1 MGSTGGLGGDS
12 LGGMT
17 KSFRPWKVD
26 EVWLLPPSVQ
36 DFVPEGHPAHLV
48 RDIVAEELDLSA
60 ILSAYTE
67 PRGYPPY
74 HPAMM
79 VALLLYAYSR
89 GVYSS
94 RRIARACEERLDFQA
109 VTALNRPDF
118 RTISEFRRRHLA
130 ALAALFV
137 QVLTLCRRAGLVGL
151 GHVAVD
157 GTKLRANA
165 SKHKA
170 MSYARMGPAEAE
182 LAAEVEGWL
191 AQAQGTDAEEDAT
204 LGAERRG
211 DEMPAWMRDKR
222 RCLERIRA
230 AKAELEAEARAA
242 EAAKPDPGTK
252 ADGSPCARRGRKPK
266 HPPGEPRPTA
276 QRNFTDPGSR
286 IMKGRDGFVQ
296 AYNAGAA
303 VDATA
308 QIIVAHHLTNNASDQ
323 DALGPLLDALTANT
337 ETTPTEVSADSG
349 FCSEANLA
357 DLAERSIRGYVAT
370 GRAKHPDGGEDQR
383 RGPLV
388 LAMRQR
394 LRRAGRR
401 SRYRLRKQVVE
412 PVFGQIKAA
421 RGFRQLLLRG
431 LEKVKHEWALVCTAH
446 NLTKLARAATG

>member
-1 MGSTGGLGGDS
+1 
-12 LGGMT
+12 MT

-36 DFVPEGHPAHLV
+36 EFVPGGHPAHLV

-60 ILSAYTE
+60 ILSTYTE

-130 ALAALFV
+130 ALASLFV
-137 QVLTLCRRAGLVGL
+137 QVLALCRRAGLVGL
-151 GHVAVD
+151 NHVAVD

-165 SKHKA
+165 SRHKA

-182 LAAEVEGWL
+182 LAAEVESWL
-191 AQAQGTDAEEDAT
+191 AQAEGTDAAEDAA
-204 LGAERRG
+204 LGADRRG
-211 DEMPAWMRDKR
+211 DEMPDWMRDKQR
-222 RCLERIRA
+222 RLERIRA
-230 AKAELEAEARAA
+230 AKAELEAEARAV
-242 EAAKPDPGTK
+242 EAARPDPGSK
-252 ADGSPCARRGRKPK
+252 ADGSPRGRRGRKPK
-266 HPPGEPRPTA
+266 HPPGVPKPSA
-276 QRNFTDPGSR
+276 QRNFTDPESR

-296 AYNAGAA
+296 AYNAQAA
-303 VDATA
+303 VDAAA
-308 QIIVAHHLTNNASDQ
+308 QVIVAHHLSNNAADQ
-323 DALGPLLDALTANT
+323 DALAPLLDAVTANT
-337 ETTPTEVSADSG
+337 EATPAEVSADSG
-349 FCSEANLA
+349 YCSEANLA
-357 DLAERSIRGYVAT
+357 DLSGRGIRGYVAT
-370 GRAKHPDGGEDQR
+370 GRAKHPGSGEEQR

-388 LAMRQR
+388 SAMRQR

-412 PVFGQIKAA
+412 PVFGQIKGA

-431 LEKVKHEWALVCTAH
+431 LEKVKHEWALICTAH
-446 NLTKLARAATG
+446 NLSKLTRAAAA